1 MEYLVAFL
9 VLVGVLIWFHEL
21 GHFLMAKLFGV
32 KVEIFSIGFGP
43 VLLSKKIGETE
54 YRVSALPLGGFVK
67 LYGEEESLQD
77 PRAFSAKPNWQ
88 KILIAFGGPLFNL
101 ILAVLLFGLLS
112 AVNKKV
118 PSYQFEKP
126 LVGHVAEGSLAHT
139 MGIRKGDTIL
149 EINSVRVETW
159 KDVEKVV
166 FRNMLSQD
174 WRVVV
179 LRDGK
184 EVELRTRG
192 SIARSGGF
200 GAEPMLPAV
209 IGKVLENTPAYQVGL
224 KEGDRVL
231 KVNGTEVVDWYD
243 MVKKVRE
250 SKDKPITLTVKRGEL
265 IEEKTVVPKV
275 DPRTGLPILGVS
287 PHIQMVEVER
297 PFHQAMLD
305 GVERTYMLSLL
316 SVKAVW
322 SLITGGLSIK
332 TLGGPIAIAQLAGES
347 AQQGILPFIG
357 MMAFI
362 SVQLAVFNLIPLPV
376 LDGGLILL
384 FLIESLRR
392 KPLSPK
398 FKEAW
403 VKAGYAI
410 IIALAGFVIIN
421 DILRLLGGGRL

>member
-1 MEYLVAFL
+1 MEYILAFL

-67 LYGEEESLQD
+67 LYGEEESLHD

-126 LVGHVAEGSLAHT
+126 LVGHVTEGSLAHT
-139 MGIRKGDTIL
+139 MGIKKGDTIL

-224 KEGDRVL
+224 KEGDRIL
-231 KVNGTEVVDWYD
+231 KVNGT
-243 MVKKVRE
+243 
-250 SKDKPITLTVKRGEL
+250 
-265 IEEKTVVPKV
+265 
-275 DPRTGLPILGVS
+275 
-287 PHIQMVEVER
+287 
-297 PFHQAMLD
+297 
-305 GVERTYMLSLL
+305 
-316 SVKAVW
+316 
-322 SLITGGLSIK
+322 
-332 TLGGPIAIAQLAGES
+332 
-347 AQQGILPFIG
+347 
-357 MMAFI
+357 
-362 SVQLAVFNLIPLPV
+362 
-376 LDGGLILL
+376 
-384 FLIESLRR
+384 
-392 KPLSPK
+392 
-398 FKEAW
+398 
-403 VKAGYAI
+403 
-410 IIALAGFVIIN
+410 
-421 DILRLLGGGRL
+421 